1 MKFVWGDTKD
11 YYIMKIKVLI
21 PVYNDWQSVFK
32 LIEEIN
38 NLPITSDFQI
48 SIIIVNDD
56 SNHDRLDEEK
66 EFENIQS
73 IKILNMKKNQGHSR
87 CIATGLKYIF
97 EKEDFDYVIPMDGD
111 GEDRP
116 IEIKE
121 FLAQIQ
127 SPNEQSI
134 VGERVKRSEN
144 LIFKVCYQFHKLL
157 TITFTG
163 KSIKFGNFTCLSKI
177 TVKKMVN
184 EKATWNS
191 FSGSL
196 RKIEDKLTAIPS
208 TRGIRYFGPSKMSFY
223 NLIKHSLSIIS
234 VFRKTFLI
242 RSALFVI
249 LYILL
254 IKSNAS
260 IITAIPLFFLFI
272 AVYIIS
278 NLSLRENMEEFKN
291 CLSQINDI
299 ENIK

>member
-1 MKFVWGDTKD
+1 MKFVWGDIKD

-127 SPNEQSI
+127 SPNEHSI

>member
-1 MKFVWGDTKD
+1 
-11 YYIMKIKVLI
+11 MKIKILI

-38 NLPITSDFQI
+38 NLSIISDFQI
-48 SIIIVNDD
+48 SIIMVNDA

-121 FLAQIQ
+121 FLTQIQ

-134 VGERVKRSEN
+134 VGERIKRSEN
-144 LIFKVCYQFHKLL
+144 LVFKVCYQIHKLI

-163 KSIKFGNFTCLSKI
+163 KSVKFGNFTCLSKT

-196 RKIEDKLTAIPS
+196 RKIEDKLIAIHS

-234 VFRKTFLI
+234 VFRKIFLI

-260 IITAIPLFFLFI
+260 IITAIPLFFLLI
-272 AVYIIS
+272 AVYLIS
-278 NLSLRENMEEFKN
+278 NLALRENMEEFKN

>member
-1 MKFVWGDTKD
+1 
-11 YYIMKIKVLI
+11 MKIKVLI

-38 NLPITSDFQI
+38 NLSITSDFQI
-48 SIIIVNDD
+48 SIIIVNDA
-56 SNHDRLDEEK
+56 SNHDRLDEKK

-144 LIFKVCYQFHKLL
+144 LIFKVCYQLHKLL
-157 TITFTG
+157 TVTFTG
-163 KSIKFGNFTCLSKI
+163 KSIKFGNFTCLSKT

-196 RKIEDKLTAIPS
+196 RKIEDKLTTIPS

-272 AVYIIS
+272 AVYLIS

-299 ENIK
+299 DNIK